1 MSAQRGLRPCDP
13 GIYRFLARM
22 VERCRSGVA
31 APAIPAPESA
41 LRSHPCVAVPSARVF
56 SEWSNAILAGN
67 GFPSNGDHPLNFVS
81 HRRGSVQTYTCERIT
96 WCGGNG
102 S

>member
-13 GIYRFLARM
+13 GIYRVLARM

-41 LRSHPCVAVPSARVF
+41 LRSHPCVAVIVAPK
-56 SEWSNAILAGN
+56 
-67 GFPSNGDHPLNFVS
+67 
-81 HRRGSVQTYTCERIT
+81 ER
-96 WCGGNG
+96 C
-102 S
+102 